1 MELLKKYDNG
11 TLLYSDYGHH
21 PTEINTVYHA
31 MKEKYPNKKL
41 IAIFQPHQARRVL
54 QFRHQFA
61 STMQQFDEVIIYNIY
76 AARENL
82 DELLATFP
90 LP

>member
-1 MELLKKYDNG
+1 
-11 TLLYSDYGHH
+11 
-21 PTEINTVYHA
+21 
-31 MKEKYPNKKL
+31 MKEKYPERKL

-54 QFRHQFA
+54 QFRRQFA
-61 STMQQFDEVIIYNIY
+61 STMQQFNEVFIYNIY

-82 DELLATFP
+82 EELLANFP